1 MLSDKKPSCGQLLGP
16 TESGQPRQFNE
27 TVDDPALGWAW
38 KIDVRLAP
46 TSGAKATFPDR
57 CFVPGSGI
65 CSAAKLQP
73 IRSPRRRLKTSFAL
87 LVTLPTPIS
96 LYAGGGANVA
106 ATRTGNEVER

>member
-57 CFVPGSGI
+57 CFVQEAAYAVQQNCSPFDHLVGGSEERRWHGEPEHPGG
-65 CSAAKLQP
+65 LH
-73 IRSPRRRLKTSFAL
+73 
-87 LVTLPTPIS
+87 VDD
-96 LYAGGGANVA
+96 
-106 ATRTGNEVER
+106 